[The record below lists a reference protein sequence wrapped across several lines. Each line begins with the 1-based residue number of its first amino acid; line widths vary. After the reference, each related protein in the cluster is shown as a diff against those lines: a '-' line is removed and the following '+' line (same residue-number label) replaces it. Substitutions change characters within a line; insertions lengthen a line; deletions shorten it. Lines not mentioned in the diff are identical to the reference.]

1 MRQFKWLFKTHSTTC
16 YLLLQLFYCFWIPI
30 HVVQMRAEASQQGH
44 VEVIFGEGEEWSW
57 REIQRGCFHSVLVPL
72 QKITEAH
79 TKMIIRI
86 PGCGYMHIYTFFE
99 VISFYLFFNFLKI
112 FF

>member
-1 MRQFKWLFKTHSTTC
+1 
-16 YLLLQLFYCFWIPI
+16 
-30 HVVQMRAEASQQGH
+30 MRAEASQQGH

-57 REIQRGCFHSVLVPL
+57 REIQRGCFHSVLGPL

-112 FF
+112 FFLSGPFKKSLLNLLQCCFCFMVFGHLACGILAP